1 METTDPSPAHTTV
14 VIAID
19 GPAASGKSTV
29 ARALAGHLG
38 CRFLN
43 SGDLY
48 RAMTWACLRQNVD
61 CHDTGAVAAAAGNAR
76 IEVGCDG
83 INYFPLIDGE
93 DPRAHLRD
101 DAVNANVSPVSAVPA
116 VRYILS
122 AAIRNHARGRRTVVE
137 GRDIGS
143 AVFPETPYKFYIDA
157 PPQVRQ
163 RRRRNQGQAEEIAK
177 RDLIDS
183 TRSTDPLTVAPGATV
198 IDTSALDVEGVVKAM
213 LAKLR
218 EQGLE
223 SDPGLPRMN
232 PDPHRQEAE
241 AT

>member
-1 METTDPSPAHTTV
+1 MPDNISHAADTV

-29 ARALAGHLG
+29 ARELG
-38 CRFLN
+38 RRLGFRFFN

-48 RAMTWACLRQNVD
+48 RAMTWACLQAGVD
-61 CHDTGAVAAAAGNAR
+61 CRDAAAVANQAGMAV
-76 IEVGCDG
+76 IEIGHEGGD
-83 INYFPLIDGE
+83 YFPRINQA
-93 DPRAHLRD
+93 DPRSHLRSD
-101 DAVNANVSPVSAVPA
+101 EVNANVSPVSAVPA

-122 AAIRNHARGRRTVVE
+122 AAIRVRAQGQQVVVE

-157 PPQVRQ
+157 PAQVRQ
-163 RRRRNQGQAEEIAK
+163 RRRRNQGQMEEIAK

-198 IDTSALDVEGVVKAM
+198 IDTSALDANGVVGVM
-213 LAKLR
+213 MDKLR
-218 EQGLE
+218 AQGLRAALDACSNE
-223 SDPGLPRMN
+223 
-232 PDPHRQEAE
+232 
-241 AT
+241 

>member
-1 METTDPSPAHTTV
+1 V

-29 ARALAGHLG
+29 ARALAGRLG
-38 CRFLN
+38 YRFLN

-48 RAMTWACLRQNVD
+48 RAITWACLHRGVD
-61 CHDTGAVAAAAGNAR
+61 CADPGPVATAAAAAR
-76 IEVGCDG
+76 VEVACDG
-83 INYFPLIDGE
+83 SDYFPLVDGQ

-101 DAVNANVSPVSAVPA
+101 EEVSANVSPVSAVPA

-122 AAIRNHARGRRTVVE
+122 AAIRNHAMGRRTVIE

-157 PPQVRQ
+157 PAQVRQ
-163 RRRRNQGQAEEIAK
+163 RRRRNQGQNEEIAR

-183 TRSTDPLTVAPGATV
+183 TRQTAPLTIAPGATV
-198 IDTSALDVEGVVKAM
+198 IDSSVLDVEGVVGAM
-213 LAKLR
+213 LDRLK
-218 EQGLE
+218 EQGLVSAVSACSKE
-223 SDPGLPRMN
+223 
-232 PDPHRQEAE
+232 
-241 AT
+241 

>member
-1 METTDPSPAHTTV
+1 MGEINPDTVLATV

-29 ARALAGHLG
+29 ARALARLLG
-38 CRFLN
+38 YRFLN

-48 RAMTWACLRQNVD
+48 RAMTWGCLQHGVD
-61 CHDTGAVAAAAGNAR
+61 CRDVGAVASAAGQAR

-83 INYFPLIDGE
+83 VDYFPLIDGE
-93 DPRAHLRD
+93 DPRPHLRSEK
-101 DAVNANVSPVSAVPA
+101 VNANVSPVSAVPA

-122 AAIRNHARGRRTVVE
+122 AAIRAHAQGRQTVVE

-163 RRRRNQGQAEEIAK
+163 RRRRNQGQLEEIAK

-198 IDTSALDVEGVVKAM
+198 IDTSTLDIDGVVAAM
-213 LAKLR
+213 LSKLK
-218 EQGLE
+218 EQGLASAIAACSKE
-223 SDPGLPRMN
+223 
-232 PDPHRQEAE
+232 
-241 AT
+241 

>member
-1 METTDPSPAHTTV
+1 MDAGNPDISRDTV

-29 ARALAGHLG
+29 ARALARLLG
-38 CRFLN
+38 YRFLN

-48 RAMTWACLRQNVD
+48 RAMTWGCLQHGVD
-61 CHDTGAVAAAAGNAR
+61 CRDVGAVASAVGQAR

-83 INYFPLIDGE
+83 VDYFPLIDGE
-93 DPRAHLRD
+93 DPRTHLRSEK
-101 DAVNANVSPVSAVPA
+101 VNANVSPVSAVPA

-122 AAIRNHARGRRTVVE
+122 AAIRAHAQGRQTVVE

-163 RRRRNQGQAEEIAK
+163 RRRRNQGQTEEIAK

-198 IDTSALDVEGVVKAM
+198 IDTSSLDVGGVVSAM
-213 LAKLR
+213 IAKLK
-218 EQGLE
+218 EQGL
-223 SDPGLPRMN
+223 
-232 PDPHRQEAE
+232 
-241 AT
+241 ATASAACSKE

>member
-1 METTDPSPAHTTV
+1 MEATDTTPPPATV

-29 ARALAGHLG
+29 ARSLAGLLG
-38 CRFLN
+38 FRFLN

-48 RAMTWACLRQNVD
+48 RAMTWACLQQNVD
-61 CHDTGAVAAAAGNAR
+61 CHDTGAVAAAAGNAH

-93 DPRAHLRD
+93 DPRNHLRD
-101 DAVNANVSPVSAVPA
+101 ERVNANVSPVSAIPA

-122 AAIRNHARGRRTVVE
+122 AAIRKHAQGRRTVVE

-163 RRRRNQGQAEEIAK
+163 RRRRNQGQNEEIAK

-198 IDTSALDVEGVVKAM
+198 IDTSALDVQGVVNAM
-213 LAKLR
+213 LQRLR
-218 EQGLE
+218 EQGW
-223 SDPGLPRMN
+223 
-232 PDPHRQEAE
+232 A
-241 AT
+241 

>member
-1 METTDPSPAHTTV
+1 MAAADSHSKPHTV

-29 ARALAGHLG
+29 ARALASRLG
-38 CRFLN
+38 YRFLN

-48 RAMTWACLRQNVD
+48 RAMTWSCLRTGVD
-61 CHDTGAVAAAAGNAR
+61 CRDTGAVASAMGNAR
-76 IEVGCDG
+76 VEVGCNGTD
-83 INYFPLIDGE
+83 YYPLINGE
-93 DPRAHLRD
+93 DPRSHLRTE
-101 DAVNANVSPVSAVPA
+101 AVNASVSPVSAVPA

-122 AAIRNHARGRRTVVE
+122 AAIRAHAQGRQTVVE

-163 RRRRNQGQAEEIAK
+163 RRRRNQGQAEEIAQ

-183 TRSTDPLTVAPGATV
+183 TRSTDPLTIAPGATV
-198 IDTSALDVEGVVKAM
+198 IDSSTLDVEGVVNAM

-218 EQGLE
+218 EQGLSSAIAACSKE
-223 SDPGLPRMN
+223 
-232 PDPHRQEAE
+232 
-241 AT
+241 